1 MLQRRRVI
9 APATAF
15 PTRRWHASKG
25 LLGIGYAVALPRVVD
40 LGTFELY
47 GERVARSTPT
57 VEARWE
63 WVEEVASHAREPDA
77 FAEFPE

>member
-1 MLQRRRVI
+1 
-9 APATAF
+9 
-15 PTRRWHASKG
+15 
-25 LLGIGYAVALPRVVD
+25 VD